1 MPEGEVPDT
10 HLLGVKEY
18 SRKIHEH
25 SCIFRRFVRYWSMPI
40 IAESRTDPA
49 RADARRAAL
58 LDEWV
63 ELGSQIATL
72 EARRVVALAERA
84 ELLAYETG
92 PEIVHSSM
100 AQRSMVAEFAA
111 AGHVAPAT
119 MNNQFSIGVA
129 LANDYPETLRALR
142 EGRISRRHAEV
153 IVESAP
159 QGSHDD
165 DDDGATLRAA
175 YERDLVPYACGTTA
189 PRTRVHARAVAATL
203 RSVTQEEAHREG
215 REERKISVRPTSDGM
230 SQLIGAV
237 PELLAVAIYDR
248 LTAMAAA
255 MDDDRTM
262 DQRRADLFCDLL
274 LTAVPSSVIGTDM
287 EAFRPTVQVTIAAS
301 TLAERD
307 DMMAEFDG
315 IGPIHPDFARGLAGN
330 APSFA
335 RLFLDPSGMVTNVD
349 TYVPSSRMKRYLRAR
364 DQHCRFPG
372 CRAKPSRCEIDHNH
386 DRALGGATSLCNL
399 ACFCSSHHPLKHPDV
414 DARHRWTVTQE
425 PEGTLVWRSPLGR
438 EYIDSPE
445 LRVMFSD
452 G

>member
-1 MPEGEVPDT
+1 MT
-10 HLLGVKEY
+10 
-18 SRKIHEH
+18 IT
-25 SCIFRRFVRYWSMPI
+25 
-40 IAESRTDPA
+40 AECRTDPA
-49 RADARRAAL
+49 VAGARRAAL

-63 ELGSQIATL
+63 DLGAQIAAL
-72 EARRVVALAERA
+72 EARRAIALAERA

-100 AQRSMVAEFAA
+100 AERSMVAEYAA
-111 AGHVAPAT
+111 AGHVAPGT

-153 IVESAP
+153 ILEAAP
-159 QGSHDD
+159 QGSHDAD
-165 DDDGATLRAA
+165 DNGATLRAA
-175 YERDLVPYACGTTA
+175 YEREVVPYACETTA
-189 PRTRVHARAVAATL
+189 PRTRTHARTVAAAL
-203 RSVTQEEAHREG
+203 RPVTQEEAHREG
-215 REERKISVRPTSDGM
+215 RDERQVSVRPTSDGM
-230 SQLIGAV
+230 AQLIGVV
-237 PELLAVAIYDR
+237 PELLADAILDR

-255 MDDDRTM
+255 MNDDRTL

-274 LTAVPSSVIGTDM
+274 LTAVPSSAVGTDM

-301 TLAERD
+301 TLAGRD
-307 DMMAEFDG
+307 DMMAECDG
-315 IGPIHPDFARGLAGN
+315 IGPVHPDFVRNLAGN
-330 APSFA
+330 APSFT
-335 RLFLDPSGMVTNVD
+335 RLFLDPSGMITNVD

-414 DARHRWTVTQE
+414 DARHRWTVRQE
-425 PEGTLVWRSPLGR
+425 PEGTLIWRSPLGR
-438 EYIDSPE
+438 EYIDNPE
-445 LRVMFSD
+445 LRVMFV
-452 G
+452 